1 MKKIGK
7 YLFNF
12 EYPWQFTI
20 CMALAAAFCCS
31 TGDAAVINEK
41 SMTVLDLLQTPRYIH
56 QVDANSA
63 FHAVFS
69 GWFLVLLPA
78 ISSLVPIAGFC
89 DEINKGYYQYFVGR
103 EGLRR
108 YLKRKYVKIAVYGI
122 LVTMLGLS
130 LYFCMVY
137 IVFPRSATYMG
148 VQYEAAFSLLTE
160 FTMAFKDMLSISFCA
175 GALAVMTYS
184 IALFRHNK
192 YVVISIPVY
201 VNYVFRDIIW
211 QHMLLVSAIIFIL
224 GYVVC
229 VVRSRKSF
237 V

>member
-12 EYPWQFTI
+12 EYPLLFTI

-31 TGDAAVINEK
+31 TGGVAMINEK
-41 SMTVLDLLQTPRYIH
+41 NMTVLDLLQAPKYIP

-63 FHAVFS
+63 FNAVFS

-78 ISSLVPIAGFC
+78 ISSLVPIVSFC
-89 DEINKGYYQYFVGR
+89 DEMNKGYYQYYVGR
-103 EGLRR
+103 EGLRA
-108 YLKRKYVKIAVYGI
+108 YLKRKYAKIAVYGI
-122 LVTMLGLS
+122 MVTLLGLL
-130 LYFCMVY
+130 LYFAAVY
-137 IVFPRSATYMG
+137 IVFPRSATFMG
-148 VQYEAAFSLLTE
+148 VQMEATPLLTE
-160 FTMAFKDMLSISFCA
+160 LAKVFKDMLSISVCA
-175 GALAVMTYS
+175 GALAVMTYG
-184 IALFRHNK
+184 IALFVHNK

-211 QHMLLVSAIIFIL
+211 EHMILVSIIIFTL

-229 VVRSRKSF
+229 AVRAKKSF

>member
-1 MKKIGK
+1 M
-7 YLFNF
+7 
-12 EYPWQFTI
+12 
-20 CMALAAAFCCS
+20 
-31 TGDAAVINEK
+31 INEQ
-41 SMTVLDLLQTPRYIH
+41 SMTVLDLLQTPRYIP

-63 FHAVFS
+63 FHAVFT

-78 ISSLVPIAGFC
+78 ISSLVPITGFC

-103 EGLRR
+103 EGLQG
-108 YLKRKYVKIAVYGI
+108 YLKRKYVKIAVYGVW
-122 LVTMLGLS
+122 VTMLGLF
-130 LYFCMVY
+130 LYFCIVY

-148 VQYEAAFSLLTE
+148 VQYEEASSVLTE
-160 FTMAFKDMLSISFCA
+160 LSMVFKDMLSISFCA
-175 GALAVMTYS
+175 GALAVMTYG
-184 IALFRHNK
+184 IALFVHNK

-201 VNYVFRDIIW
+201 VNYVFRDMIW
-211 QHMLLVSAIIFIL
+211 QHMLLVSVIIFIL